1 MRADNDTTLTDR
13 GTRDV
18 LDDHLRRRQAGDLEG
33 DLREN
38 YHPDVVLLSA
48 EGVHHGTDGVRALAG
63 VLRRYLPDG
72 DYRYRQVLTRGEVGM
87 LVWSGRCADTDTEVH
102 DGVDSYVVQE
112 GRIVAQTIHYATA
125 PLIDHPA

>member
-1 MRADNDTTLTDR
+1 MNDDSGTAPR
-13 GTRDV
+13 RSTRDV
-18 LDDHLRRRQAGDLEG
+18 LDAHLKCRRRGDLDG
-33 DLREN
+33 DIHDN

-48 EGVHHGTDGVRALAG
+48 EGVHHGTDAVRASAG

-102 DGVDSYVVQE
+102 DGVDSYVVHD

-125 PLIDHPA
+125 PLGEHPA